1 MAEPSLSHNKYIWVA
16 GGPKR
21 TPKVPAAGTT
31 QSFLVAQLGAPVHL
45 GGCAELDESYSAID
59 VSMLKK
65 VKTTWSQ
72 QSPEYTIYA

>member
-1 MAEPSLSHNKYIWVA
+1 MA
-16 GGPKR
+16 GDPKR

-45 GGCAELDESYSAID
+45 GSCAELDESYSAID

-65 VKTTWSQ
+65 SKQHGHNRVLNTQYMLEIK
-72 QSPEYTIYA
+72 